1 MQISTSRTRITP
13 EGPFFPCYLLG
24 HAIRTEKALGVA
36 DELWA
41 SALVL
46 KIEETTLIWVSVDLA
61 GFNKRESDQLRS
73 ELSDR
78 YSIAKEA
85 VTISFTHTHSGPEY
99 DSVSPFFGTE
109 KAAVPGYMDF
119 VHAQILKAVEKCFE
133 NGFEEV
139 QAYASTLQIEGCY
152 GNRNGKDK
160 PADKS
165 LTTIEFRSGERIV
178 GGILHFTCHPTVLGP
193 QNLFVSGDLAGYLSR
208 ALQQRWGV
216 YPLVMQ
222 GAAGDMS
229 NRLYRQGNDFHEL
242 QRIGDAIMAQWDA
255 HPERTP
261 LNLAPATM
269 RTGRFQR
276 TFRKDPQKQKA
287 LLAEV
292 EKRIAEAKTFDEK
305 KVYTSSLAVLR
316 LQSEQ
321 AETKLDLEYTL
332 YKMNDLF
339 ILTIP
344 AELFSRFGLEIK
356 QAMSAVCPIVWG
368 YSNYSVGYLVDR
380 EEYGRSFES
389 AASSI
394 PEGTTEQI
402 VAEILDAVRT
412 LR

>member
-1 MQISTSRTRITP
+1 MQISSSRTRITP

-24 HAIRTEKALGVA
+24 HAIRTEKATGVA
-36 DELWA
+36 DDLWA
-41 SALVL
+41 TALVL
-46 KIEETTLIWVSVDLA
+46 KIEETTLIWVTVDLA
-61 GFNKRESDQLRS
+61 GFSKTASDHLRA
-73 ELSDR
+73 ELSHQ
-78 YSIAKEA
+78 YSVAKEA
-85 VTISFTHTHSGPEY
+85 ITISFTHTHSGPEY

-109 KAAVPGYMDF
+109 KAGIPGYMEF
-119 VHAQILKAVEKCFE
+119 VQSQILKAVAQCFE
-133 NGFEEV
+133 KGFEEV

-160 PADKS
+160 PADKN

-178 GGILHFTCHPTVLGP
+178 GGILSFTCHPTVLGP
-193 QNLFVSGDLAGYLSR
+193 QNCFVSGDLAGSLARS
-208 ALQQRWGV
+208 LQQRWGV

-242 QRIGDAIMAQWDA
+242 QRISEAIMAQWDA
-255 HPERTP
+255 HPERTS
-261 LNLAPATM
+261 LNLAPVTM

-287 LLAEV
+287 LIAEV

-305 KVYTSSLAVLR
+305 KVYTSSLAVLCH
-316 LQSEQ
+316 QTGEE
-321 AETKLDLEYTL
+321 ETDFDLEYTL

-380 EEYGRSFES
+380 AEYGRSFES
-389 AASSI
+389 AAGSI
-394 PEGTTEQI
+394 PEGTTEEI
-402 VAEILDAVRT
+402 VAEILNEIAA